1 MLEQSWCNTVR
12 GEEAT
17 DCLFTVQCQD
27 SRDAQ
32 SILAFFPLLSVY
44 FHLVISEI
52 VLSTMIHGVYIY
64 TYTVLHAYIFLCT
77 MLHGCIFLHM
87 LLNFAHYQYPK
98 IMYLWHLFC
107 HMSWSKINNINE
119 GGRN

>member
-1 MLEQSWCNTVR
+1 MLEQSWCNAVR

-32 SILAFFPLLSVY
+32 SILALFPLLSVY

-52 VLSTMIHGVYIY
+52 ALSTMIHGVYIY
-64 TYTVLHAYIFLCT
+64 IHILCFMPIFFYVPCFMAAFFYTCF
-77 MLHGCIFLHM
+77 
-87 LLNFAHYQYPK
+87 
-98 IMYLWHLFC
+98 
-107 HMSWSKINNINE
+107 
-119 GGRN
+119 